1 MRAVLALFLAGLAT
15 SACAE
20 SRQSSA
26 TVASIVRQACFT
38 IPMERD
44 AFVAMAQSDG
54 WEPLRFNPPPGV
66 SDWGTGFAKGNV
78 KIMLTGSDAT
88 ALKTPEAKQVL
99 NPAHRTCS
107 VSITGPDGEWL
118 AEIERL
124 ADENGFSPSSA
135 LGEGEGREW
144 SRGGTEVLH
153 STYSPAADTL
163 NITVYRIADASI
175 RLLNT
180 TNE

>member
-1 MRAVLALFLAGLAT
+1 MRAALVLFLAGLAT

-20 SRQSSA
+20 SRPA
-26 TVASIVRQACFT
+26 PVTVASVVRQACFT
-38 IPMERD
+38 GSMERD
-44 AFVAMAQSDG
+44 AFETMAQADG

-78 KIMLTGSDAT
+78 KIMLTGSDAAASET
-88 ALKTPEAKQVL
+88 RGGRQITK
-99 NPAHRTCS
+99 PAHRTCS
-107 VSITGPDGEWL
+107 VLITGPGAEWRE
-118 AEIERL
+118 EIESL
-124 ADENGFSPSSA
+124 AAEGGFAPSSA
-135 LGEGEGREW
+135 EGEGREW
-144 SRGGTEVLH
+144 SKGGKELLR
-153 STYSPAADTL
+153 STYNSATDIL